1 MMKGFV
7 LTLSLFMLSVNAIAA
22 GQIITVSKFEFGKQW
37 AFNREEVMLECR
49 TGGALFVIN
58 PSTLVQYPLN
68 DTATEQMKSGHVL
81 AKPLDVLL
89 LDDKDRAGQK
99 MSLEPFQQRAMTLCQ
114 K

>member
-1 MMKGFV
+1 MKSFV
-7 LTLSLFMLSVNAIAA
+7 LTLSLLMLSVNAIAA
-22 GQIITVSKFEFGKQW
+22 GKIVTVSKFEFGKQW

-49 TGGALFVIN
+49 AGNALFVIN

-68 DTATEQMKSGHVL
+68 DLATVQMKSGHVL

-89 LDDKDRAGQK
+89 LDDSEAPGHK